1 MVSSQLSVRR
11 EIFRDHLRSDP
22 DSLIRKSY
30 HSCVSLSGMTI
41 TARATGSVPPLY
53 VVGFDG
59 GGLSLSAELRES
71 KSDADA
77 PETMLSIRNL
87 RLVCR
92 KGHHP

>member
-11 EIFRDHLRSDP
+11 EIFRDHLRSDL
-22 DSLIRKSY
+22 DSLVRKSCY
-30 HSCVSLSGMTI
+30 SCVSPSGMAI

-59 GGLSLSAELRES
+59 GNLSPSAELRES

-77 PETMLSIRNL
+77 PEAMLSVRNL
-87 RLVCR
+87 RLGSR